1 MRMRAFSEDESAAGW
16 AEIRPAEPGDAAA
29 IAAIYAPIV
38 THTAISFEEL
48 APSAAEMAKRI
59 ASVTRTHPWLVAIVD
74 RKIVGYAYASRHRER
89 AGYRWAADVSIY
101 LAAATRGLGIGRQ
114 LYGRLLTIVAEL
126 GYRRLYAGVKIPNPA
141 SEGLHRALGFVPVG
155 TFRRTGFKLGRWH
168 DVRWFELV
176 LRDDDGPPGE
186 PLAWSR

>member
-1 MRMRAFSEDESAAGW
+1 
-16 AEIRPAEPGDAAA
+16 
-29 IAAIYAPIV
+29 
-38 THTAISFEEL
+38 
-48 APSAAEMAKRI
+48 MAKRI

-114 LYGRLLTIVAEL
+114 LYGRRLTIVAEL